1 MIILDDDNMQDDSG
15 YVETSIRCHKIAGT
29 LRAVA
34 HIGIKI

>member
-1 MIILDDDNMQDDSG
+1 MIILDDDNKQDNSG
-15 YVETSIRCHKIAGT
+15 CVETSIRCHKIAGT

>member
-15 YVETSIRCHKIAGT
+15 CVEISIRCHKIAGT
-29 LRAVA
+29 LSAVA